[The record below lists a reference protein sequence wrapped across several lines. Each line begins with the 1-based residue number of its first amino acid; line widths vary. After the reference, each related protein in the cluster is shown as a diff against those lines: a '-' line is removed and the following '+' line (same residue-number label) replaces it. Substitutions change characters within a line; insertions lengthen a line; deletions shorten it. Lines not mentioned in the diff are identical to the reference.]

1 MALSERENLILLQL
15 EQSLRADGRT
25 STRRQIVVAVAT
37 AAGTLAAVALI
48 AWAALAPPSAWT
60 VAATGIA
67 GVLIGALAFSHRV
80 AVQTTAIRLHAA
92 TKQRLRKRRQPPRR
106 RRRP

>member
-25 STRRQIVVAVAT
+25 SARRRIVVAVAT
-37 AAGTLAAVALI
+37 ATVTLTAVALI
-48 AWAALAPPSAWT
+48 AWAALAPASAWT
-60 VAATGIA
+60 VAATGVA

-80 AVQTTAIRLHAA
+80 AAQTTAIRLYDA
-92 TKQRLRKRRQPPRR
+92 TKQRLRKRRQPLRR
-106 RRRP
+106 RHRA